1 MDLTERT
8 GGQWWQ
14 TDEPFV
20 TVTLPS
26 LRRLGIAAY
35 EKAGASPEDAA
46 FLLGMNVDK
55 ALQGDHARGVD
66 RLPDLVNA
74 ALNGHQDLRAEI
86 KVLKERPGFALV
98 DGGPKASG
106 RLVCKRAMEIAVAK
120 ARQTGIAFTGA
131 QAQGQLLTPLAQIAV
146 DAGMIGIVFNQS
158 FPTVAPF
165 GGAGPLLGN
174 QPLAIAVPAG
184 RHDPILLDMAM
195 TQTSAAGMF
204 LAAKQKQT
212 VAPGLLLDEDG
223 EPTTDATD
231 FPTEQTW
238 PGLGPGA
245 RGSLTPLGNN
255 HKGYAMIFMLSL
267 LSAVLTDTSPP
278 WELFYHLKKRGRYGT
293 VHIAIDPASLMPLDQ
308 FKARVDEYIDTV
320 KVAPKAK
327 GTREILYPG
336 EKSQRLRRQR
346 EQAGILALPASHA
359 GALDAMATGLGL
371 QKLERV
377 AS

>member
-8 GGQWWQ
+8 AGQWWQ
-14 TDEPFV
+14 TTEPFV

-26 LRRLGIAAY
+26 LRRLGTAAY
-35 EKAGASPEDAA
+35 EMAGASAEDAA
-46 FLLGMNVDK
+46 FLLAMNLDK

-66 RLPDLVNA
+66 RIPAMVDA
-74 ALNGHQDLRAEI
+74 ARNGHSDLAA
-86 KVLKERPGFALV
+86 KVSVLKERAGFALV

-106 RLVCKRAMEIAVAK
+106 RLVCKAGMEIAVRK
-120 ARQTGIAFTGA
+120 ARETGIAFTGA
-131 QAQGQLLTPLAQIAV
+131 QSQGQLLTPLIQIAV
-146 DAGMIGIVFNQS
+146 DAGMIGIAFNQS
-158 FPTVAPF
+158 FPTVAPL

-174 QPLAIAVPAG
+174 QPLAIGVPAG

-204 LAAKQKQT
+204 LAAMQNQA
-212 VAPGLLLDEDG
+212 VAPGLLLDEHG
-223 EPTTDATD
+223 EPTTDATA
-231 FPTEQTW
+231 FPTRETF

-255 HKGYAMIFMLSL
+255 HKGYAMVFMLSL

-293 VHIAIDPASLMPLDQ
+293 VLIAIDPQALMPLDQ
-308 FKARVDEYIDTV
+308 FKARVDDYIDTV
-320 KVAPKAK
+320 KAAPRAA
-327 GTREILYPG
+327 GVDEILYPG

-359 GALDAMATGLGL
+359 DALDAMARRLGL
-371 QKLERV
+371 AELERV
-377 AS
+377 A